1 MQCFTFNIE
10 QEQKIKQRE
19 RKDEERVRSPEI
31 HREHMPNYRLYHRL
45 QVELGTTAEVF
56 WRLRQED
63 HQFETSLVYVLSSS
77 MKFIELHVS
86 KDHGP
91 Q

>member
-1 MQCFTFNIE
+1 
-10 QEQKIKQRE
+10 
-19 RKDEERVRSPEI
+19 
-31 HREHMPNYRLYHRL
+31 MPNYRLYHRL